1 MKVSEFLLL
10 LHEPTDGFSDYSPED
25 MQAVVE
31 KYTAWAQ
38 GLGQQGKIIE
48 SRKLKDDG
56 GRLVRRGENGMTLD
70 GPFSETKEVIG
81 GFFLIKARDYGEA
94 LQICA
99 NCPHLEYG
107 TIQLRE
113 IEVV

>member
-1 MKVSEFLLL
+1 MSEFLLL
-10 LHEPTDGFSDYSPED
+10 LHESQDGFAHYSPEA

-56 GRLVRRGENGMTLD
+56 GRLVRRGEDGMTLD

-81 GFFLIKARDYGEA
+81 GFFLIKASDYDEA
-94 LQICA
+94 LEICA

-113 IEVV
+113 IDRV

>member
-1 MKVSEFLLL
+1 MSEFLLL
-10 LHEPTDGFSDYSPED
+10 LHELQDGFADYSPEA

-38 GLGQQGKIIE
+38 GLDQQGKIIE

-56 GRLVRRGENGMTLD
+56 GRLVRQGENGMTLD

-81 GFFLIKARDYGEA
+81 GFFLIKASDYDEA
-94 LQICA
+94 LAICA

-113 IEVV
+113 IDRV